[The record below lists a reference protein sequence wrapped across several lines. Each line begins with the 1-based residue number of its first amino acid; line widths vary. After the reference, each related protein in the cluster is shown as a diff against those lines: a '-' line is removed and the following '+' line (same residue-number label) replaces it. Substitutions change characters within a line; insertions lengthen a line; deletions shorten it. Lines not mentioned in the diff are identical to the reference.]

1 MKRRNDRDPM
11 DLPVAGYLFG
21 NLTERKSPR
30 AKVVYWTANA
40 VQEQR
45 TAGMD
50 GFADE
55 RTAPGAETD
64 SDAAEQTSRQTS
76 VGDGGRCIMQSLL
89 ARAVPADLIR
99 VMPIAGRHPDE
110 VGGLRR
116 TVMLGEEPGVTL
128 H

>member
-1 MKRRNDRDPM
+1 M
-11 DLPVAGYLFG
+11 G
-21 NLTERKSPR
+21 
-30 AKVVYWTANA
+30 
-40 VQEQR
+40 
-45 TAGMD
+45 

-55 RTAPGAETD
+55 GPETEAETD
-64 SDAAEQTSRQTS
+64 GAEQTRRETNAS
-76 VGDGGRCIMQSLL
+76 DGGYCVLQSLL

-116 TVMLGEEPGVTL
+116 TVALRADPGVTV